1 MASVGNGKDKLP
13 GGRCYAEG
21 GEGATV

>member
-1 MASVGNGKDKLP
+1 MVSGGIGKGKLA

-21 GEGATV
+21 GEGAIV

>member
-1 MASVGNGKDKLP
+1 MASGENGKGKLP

-21 GEGATV
+21 GEEATA